1 MKIKTTVAIQ
11 GARDSF
17 HELACIKYFGKDIQ
31 TMKCMSFNDL
41 FKRVLNSEA
50 DFGVITIENTVADT
64 TLPNYAMLRESNVK
78 IIGEV
83 YLHIQQNLLALKG
96 QTIEDIKEVH
106 SHPMAILQ
114 CQNFFKQYP
123 HIKLIE
129 ADNTASRAKWIA
141 ENKLKGMG
149 AIAGLHVADT
159 YGLTVLAESI
169 ETHKKNFTRFLVI
182 EKAKEKSNECVNI
195 KSSPFFHPSFILPD
209 KASACFN
216 VSNKKGSLAKVLTKL
231 ASHDINL
238 SKIQSMP
245 VIGKEWEYY
254 IHVDMEFENYS
265 SYKKAIEEIMPSLN
279 EFKILDKYKHRTK
292 PEMLEVRSLML
303 KNLVS
308 NIQHLMLNKN

>member
-1 MKIKTTVAIQ
+1 MQQKKVAIQ
-11 GARDSF
+11 GARGSF
-17 HELACIKYFGKDIQ
+17 HELAGLKHFGDNIQ
-31 TMKCMSFNDL
+31 IMECVT
-41 FKRVLNSEA
+41 FKNVFDSVISGHS
-50 DFGVITIENTVADT
+50 DFGIIAIENTVAGT
-64 TLPNYAMLRESNVK
+64 ILPNYAMLRESELK

-96 QTIEDIKEVH
+96 QTIEGIKEVH

-114 CQNFFKQYP
+114 CQNFFEHHP

-129 ADNTASRAKWIA
+129 ADDTASRAKWIS

-149 AIAGLHVADT
+149 AIAGLHVADM
-159 YGLTVLAESI
+159 YNLQVIADSI

-182 EKAKEKSNECVNI
+182 EN
-195 KSSPFFHPSFILPD
+195 SPLSLRRVEGEAD
-209 KASACFN
+209 KATAFFN

-231 ASHDINL
+231 ASYDINL

-265 SYKKAIEEIMPSLN
+265 NYKKALEEIMPSLN
-279 EFKILDKYKHRTK
+279 EFKILGEYKRGEKEGLTPALAQGEAEGVLERLEATK
-292 PEMLEVRSLML
+292 RS
-303 KNLVS
+303 
-308 NIQHLMLNKN
+308 